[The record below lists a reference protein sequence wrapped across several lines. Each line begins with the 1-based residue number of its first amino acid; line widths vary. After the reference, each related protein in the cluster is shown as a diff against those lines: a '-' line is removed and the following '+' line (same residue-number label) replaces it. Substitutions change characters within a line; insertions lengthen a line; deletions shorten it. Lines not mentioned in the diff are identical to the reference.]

1 MFAAIPGVAEFKV
14 WPNQYSQ
21 TDAEYFFS
29 DSYKT
34 RAVDTPVW
42 SVKGTP
48 ELNNGILSVKMIA
61 KENIVDGQM
70 YMSSLDVTMYKQYT
84 SSSDYFSIKSS
95 WVNTDWILQP
105 TLTELRTAGLLIYLV
120 PMMKSIPRKIH
131 LFIMNPII

>member
-21 TDAEYFFS
+21 TDAEYFLS

-84 SSSDYFSIKSS
+84 SSL
-95 WVNTDWILQP
+95 TILASNQV
-105 TLTELRTAGLLIYLV
+105 G
-120 PMMKSIPRKIH
+120 
-131 LFIMNPII
+131 